1 MAGGIEAIAATIGV
15 DLQRRLPGQN
25 KKQREGLALLTA
37 TMLDVRSANLMDVAA
52 SLPRDAE
59 RLDMRYQWISRL
71 LGNELINT
79 DEVMAPFASE
89 LLQRVCADGRQII
102 LIIDQT
108 RANDTQQAIVVAAR
122 VGGRSLPIAWR
133 VKETQGAIGFP
144 EQKAALE
151 VALAL
156 LPEGARVVLMGDRFY
171 GSPDLIAWCRQRGWD
186 WRLRLKADLLVF

>member
-1 MAGGIEAIAATIGV
+1 MAGGIETIAATIGA

-71 LGNELINT
+71 LGNELIDT

-133 VKETQGAIGFP
+133 VKETQGRNRI
-144 EQKAALE
+144 
-151 VALAL
+151 
-156 LPEGARVVLMGDRFY
+156 
-171 GSPDLIAWCRQRGWD
+171 CRSRKPHSK
-186 WRLRLKADLLVF
+186 WRLPCCRTARRWC